1 MKNAVITW
9 LMYVLCISCVHI
21 ALSYQIL
28 QERFLI
34 NKSPCY
40 HPHMFAPSH
49 FAPDSGS
56 APIQGYSRLLIQMPI
71 QSNHSTLWVGVWV
84 GRIGSFHQFPS
95 LLRPIKW
102 QSHRPCMCP
111 LSTEKPTQSLA
122 EVICKVT
129 AVPATEG
136 LVGKEAATKRSWKI
150 AALLPCC
157 YIQLRISCNHTAYQ
171 VLVRIESSVK
181 TWQYCPNAHKL
192 ECFWLCASNTLTTT
206 TPCPGRA
213 FVRGR
218 TWALCTWRKCLDVEP
233 DGDLLAWMYGCMKYA
248 KWDWFSLQKYSTSFL
263 LLLWGEAKKKKTLP
277 LELSKSPVDPGPVSK
292 EKVHASFCKI
302 KASLLLPFPDQM
314 NSCRCMWPTSV
325 WTWSSWQLELST
337 RSTAPPGYLQLQRP
351 HWREKAINVCNMPAV
366 AQLQQL
372 VKQWR
377 CW

>member
-21 ALSYQIL
+21 TLSYQIL

-56 APIQGYSRLLIQMPI
+56 APMQGYSRLLIQMPI

-263 LLLWGEAKKKKTLP
+263 LLLWGEAKKKKNFAPWAFKKSCGSRTRVKRKGTCIILQNQ
-277 LELSKSPVDPGPVSK
+277 SKLAPAIPGPNEFMSMYVTNICMNLKQLTTWAQHSIDSSSRISPTS
-292 EKVHASFCKI
+292 E
-302 KASLLLPFPDQM
+302 ASL
-314 NSCRCMWPTSV
+314 
-325 WTWSSWQLELST
+325 E
-337 RSTAPPGYLQLQRP
+337 GKG
-351 HWREKAINVCNMPAV
+351 H
-366 AQLQQL
+366 
-372 VKQWR
+372 
-377 CW
+377 